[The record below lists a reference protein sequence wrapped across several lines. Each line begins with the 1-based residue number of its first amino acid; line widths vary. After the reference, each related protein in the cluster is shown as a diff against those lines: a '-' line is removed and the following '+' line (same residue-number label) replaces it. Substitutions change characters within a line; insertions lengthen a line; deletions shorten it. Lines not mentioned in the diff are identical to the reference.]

1 MSPFLIFAISLTI
14 AYAIYYAVMIT
25 RDLYGKKE
33 EAKSNEEV
41 FDISNITEEE
51 AAVAVNESNGGFSVA
66 DKQYDTSFQDGT
78 SYDEDYGMGTESNG
92 TNGCSPGADS
102 SDREDDVDEDEEND
116 VNQQKPKNAAESLQ
130 EKMDEQMESTS
141 PIWIDGLWQDDFTE
155 SQDNQTSKRYQS
167 RMKFSHIIKNVVSSF
182 VFALLPLSASAKCG
196 NVDYSWGADALAG
209 MHDYVVTMMLY
220 VLYLTYAVAA
230 VMVII
235 SALQIYIKM
244 NTGEDGVTKSILTLI
259 GACLFMI
266 GASIL
271 FPAFFGYQI

>member
-51 AAVAVNESNGGFSVA
+51 AAVAVNESDGGFSVA

-78 SYDEDYGMGTESNG
+78 SYDEGYGMGTESNG
-92 TNGCSPGADS
+92 TIGSSLGTDS
-102 SDREDDVDEDEEND
+102 SSREEDDVDEDEGND

-130 EKMDEQMESTS
+130 EKMDGQMESTS

-155 SQDNQTSKRYQS
+155 SLLRQGETKPGQPN
-167 RMKFSHIIKNVVSSF
+167 IKTIPV
-182 VFALLPLSASAKCG
+182 K
-196 NVDYSWGADALAG
+196 DE
-209 MHDYVVTMMLY
+209 
-220 VLYLTYAVAA
+220 
-230 VMVII
+230 I
-235 SALQIYIKM
+235 
-244 NTGEDGVTKSILTLI
+244 
-259 GACLFMI
+259 
-266 GASIL
+266 
-271 FPAFFGYQI
+271 

>member
-92 TNGCSPGADS
+92 TNGCSPGTDS
-102 SDREDDVDEDEEND
+102 SGREDDVDEDEEND

-130 EKMDEQMESTS
+130 EKMDGQMESTS

-155 SQDNQTSKRYQS
+155 S
-167 RMKFSHIIKNVVSSF
+167 
-182 VFALLPLSASAKCG
+182 LLR
-196 NVDYSWGADALAG
+196 
-209 MHDYVVTMMLY
+209 
-220 VLYLTYAVAA
+220 
-230 VMVII
+230 
-235 SALQIYIKM
+235 
-244 NTGEDGVTKSILTLI
+244 
-259 GACLFMI
+259 
-266 GASIL
+266 
-271 FPAFFGYQI
+271 